1 MNAFH
6 HTFPAPADSV
16 APKRRILFVINSLAG
31 GGAERVM
38 ATLLANS
45 QAWRSAFDIALAV
58 LDDGPRAF
66 DLPEWLKVAQLDCK
80 GRLVSSIA
88 ALDRVVARFDPNLT
102 LSFLTRANLACGAV
116 MTKRRRPWVI
126 SERTSMPAHL
136 AGPARQLATKA
147 MMRLIY
153 PRATRVIAV
162 SSGVAG
168 KLAQAFAVKG
178 ARIEVIPNPVDAAA
192 LEAAARSKTEP
203 AFEDPYIIAVG
214 RLVSVKNYGMLIE
227 AFARANL
234 PCRLVIAGD
243 GPERDSLRNL
253 AARLGIADRVIMPGW
268 LSNPYPALA
277 GAAAF
282 ALSSNV
288 EGFPNALVEAMALG
302 VPVVATN
309 CHDGPAEILAG
320 RNAAEISGLTIA
332 EAGVLSPVGEVDSYA
347 RALAI
352 ALEESR
358 RDGLIEAGRKRADDY
373 SAAAVTDRYWQVIE
387 RALESAG
394 APAAI

>member
-1 MNAFH
+1 
-6 HTFPAPADSV
+6 
-16 APKRRILFVINSLAG
+16 
-31 GGAERVM
+31 
-38 ATLLANS
+38 
-45 QAWRSAFDIALAV
+45 
-58 LDDGPRAF
+58 
-66 DLPEWLKVAQLDCK
+66 
-80 GRLVSSIA
+80 
-88 ALDRVVARFDPNLT
+88 
-102 LSFLTRANLACGAV
+102 
-116 MTKRRRPWVI
+116 
-126 SERTSMPAHL
+126 
-136 AGPARQLATKA
+136 
-147 MMRLIY
+147 
-153 PRATRVIAV
+153 VIAV

-168 KLAQAFAVKG
+168 KLAKAFAVKG
-178 ARIEVIPNPVDAAA
+178 ATIEVIPNPVDAAI

-243 GPERDSLRNL
+243 GPERDSLKNL

-320 RNAAEISGLTIA
+320 RNAEEISGLTIA

-373 SAAAVTDRYWQVIE
+373 SAAAVTDRYWLVIE
-387 RALESAG
+387 RAL
-394 APAAI
+394 